1 MSEEVMEL
9 STDLLPNRGFNQFY
23 SQVLAKVGHEVRK
36 PLNAILG
43 FSQLLNR
50 TGSLS
55 EEQGKYLQL
64 INRSG
69 ELLLTLFNSILP
81 FAKLDAGTI
90 SLMEKRVQDT
100 PPLHGGAAVLPDS
113 GSGREVGFACLHFVN
128 LVELLKNLEEVFRFS
143 QQLYLQNEY
152 LKQHNQQLVREIRE
166 RQQAEKALEVFLHT
180 VSHDLRNPVIGWSM
194 ALQSFLAQNKSEY
207 IFDRQ
212 LLETLWQSCSR
223 QQKLIDS
230 LVKARPLKSE
240 TITLSQQPISLFQL
254 GQNFLKEWQPI
265 FEAYNTQIDNKIQAN
280 LPLVNADAVQLWRV
294 LENLV
299 GNAIKYNK
307 PGLTIALDA
316 IDEGEQIRFIVTD
329 NGVGIPH
336 EQIAQLFEPYT
347 RGAKASKK
355 TELGADLGLG
365 LYICQQII
373 EAHRGEIGVENH
385 LEKGAKFW
393 FTLPLD
399 RRFNQS

>member
-1 MSEEVMEL
+1 M
-9 STDLLPNRGFNQFY
+9 D
-23 SQVLAKVGHEVRK
+23 
-36 PLNAILG
+36 
-43 FSQLLNR
+43 
-50 TGSLS
+50 
-55 EEQGKYLQL
+55 
-64 INRSG
+64 
-69 ELLLTLFNSILP
+69 
-81 FAKLDAGTI
+81 
-90 SLMEKRVQDT
+90 KRVQDT
-100 PPLHGGAAVLPDS
+100 PPLHG
-113 GSGREVGFACLHFVN
+113 EACLHFVN

-152 LKQHNQQLVREIRE
+152 LKQHNQQLIREIRE

-230 LVKARPLKSE
+230 LVKARQLKSE

-254 GQNFLKEWQPI
+254 SQDFLKEWQPI
-265 FEAYNTQIDNKIQAN
+265 FEAYDTQIDNKIQAS
-280 LPLVNADAVQLWRV
+280 LPLVNADTFQIWRV
-294 LENLV
+294 LENLI
-299 GNAIKYNK
+299 GNAIKYNT

-336 EQIAQLFEPYT
+336 EQVAQLFEPYT
-347 RGAKASKK
+347 RGTKASKK

-393 FTLPLD
+393 FTLPLE